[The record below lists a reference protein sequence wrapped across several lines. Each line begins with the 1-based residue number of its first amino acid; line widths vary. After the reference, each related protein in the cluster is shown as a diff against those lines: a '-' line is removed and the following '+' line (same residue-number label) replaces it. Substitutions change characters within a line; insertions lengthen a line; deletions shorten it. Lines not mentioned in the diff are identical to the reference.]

1 MSWLKNKILIR
12 FPFGKTEEKAE
23 ESTAKSQRS
32 QKTVI
37 LPRDKHPISR
47 KNIDQSALK
56 VLYRLH
62 NKGYK
67 AYLVGGSVRDLLIGR
82 IPKDFDIGTDA
93 TPKEIKRLFGNS
105 IIIGRR
111 FKIVHIRFR
120 EKRVIEV
127 TTFRRKS
134 DEDVSRTGLPTLR
147 DNTFGT
153 SIEDAF
159 RRDLTINGL
168 FYNIADFTVID
179 HVGGMKDIKNRVIK
193 VIGNPEERFTED
205 PVRMIRAIRHGT
217 RIGFTID
224 KDTDKA
230 IRKLSANITLCPP
243 PRLQEEILKDLRS
256 GHSREAF
263 RLFKEYGI
271 LKVLFPSICK
281 SIETTQITEDMVL
294 TSLGLLDD
302 LVQSGIEPS
311 VPFLLSVPMIPSTI
325 TYINKTISK
334 SNGSGIDIPKLIHKH
349 LFDSLK
355 SLEISKK
362 SLDIMKHL
370 IYLNWKMLRS
380 LEKGFIPAS
389 LMRKN
394 HFPRAFNLMGISA
407 RVFGHFPDSPYPPVD
422 DSTNPLRRLLRD
434 PRRKTRKK
442 QKPRRRKTKSFQQS
456 KANSRHER
464 K

>member
-12 FPFGKTEEKAE
+12 FPFGKTEGKTEKRV
-23 ESTAKSQRS
+23 AKSHRS

-37 LPRDKHPISR
+37 LSRDKHPISR

-67 AYLVGGSVRDLLIGR
+67 AYLVGGSVRDLLIGKT
-82 IPKDFDIGTDA
+82 PKDFDIGTDA

-120 EKRVIEV
+120 GNRVIEV
-127 TTFRRKS
+127 TTFRRKA
-134 DEDVSRTGLPTLR
+134 DEDASRAGLPTLR

-179 HVGGMKDIKNRVIK
+179 HVGGMKDIKDGIVK
-193 VIGNPEERFTED
+193 VIGDPEERFTED
-205 PVRMIRAIRHGT
+205 PVRMIRTIRHSART
-217 RIGFTID
+217 GFTID
-224 KDTDKA
+224 KDTAKA
-230 IRKLSANITLCPP
+230 IKKLSKNIALCPT
-243 PRLQEEILKDLRS
+243 PRLHEEILKDLRN
-256 GHSREAF
+256 GHSREVF

-281 SIETTQITEDMVL
+281 SIESTQITEEMVL

-302 LVQSGIEPS
+302 LVMSSIKPS

-325 TYINKTISK
+325 THINKTISK
-334 SNGSGIDIPKLIHKH
+334 SNGDGIDIPRLIHKH

-355 SLEISKK
+355 SIGISKK
-362 SLDIMKHL
+362 NLDAMKHL

-380 LEKGFIPAS
+380 LEKGFIPAN

-394 HFPRAFNLMGISA
+394 HFPKAFNLLGISA
-407 RVFGHFPDSPYPPVD
+407 WVFGYFPDLPYPPVS
-422 DSTNPLRRLLRD
+422 DSTDPLRRLLRA
-434 PRRKTRKK
+434 PRKRPKVKSR
-442 QKPRRRKTKSFQQS
+442 PRKTKKFQQS
-456 KANSRHER
+456 KADSRQER

>member
-1 MSWLKNKILIR
+1 M
-12 FPFGKTEEKAE
+12 EKR
-23 ESTAKSQRS
+23 TAKSHRS

-37 LPRDKHPISR
+37 LSRDNHPISR

-67 AYLVGGSVRDLLIGR
+67 AYLVGGSVRDLLIGAK
-82 IPKDFDIGTDA
+82 PKDFDIGTDA
-93 TPKEIKRLFGNS
+93 TPKEIKRLFGNG

-120 EKRVIEV
+120 GNSNSNKVIEV
-127 TTFRRKS
+127 TTFRRKA
-134 DEDVSRTGLPTLR
+134 DEDASRAGLPTLS

-153 SIEDAF
+153 PIEDAF

-179 HVGGMKDIKNRVIK
+179 HVGGMKDIKDGVIK
-193 VIGNPEERFTED
+193 VIGDTEERFTED
-205 PVRMIRAIRHGT
+205 PVRMIRAIRHST
-217 RIGFTID
+217 RTGFIID
-224 KDTDKA
+224 KDTAKA

-256 GHSREAF
+256 GHSREVF

-281 SIETTQITEDMVL
+281 SIESTQITEEMVL

-302 LVQSGIEPS
+302 LVKSSIEPS

-325 TYINKTISK
+325 IYINKTISK
-334 SNGSGIDIPKLIHKH
+334 SNGGGIDIPKLIHKH

-362 SLDIMKHL
+362 TLDVMKHL
-370 IYLNWKMLRS
+370 IYLNWKMLRN
-380 LEKGFIPAS
+380 LEKGFIPAN

-394 HFPRAFNLMGISA
+394 YFPKAFNLLGISA
-407 RVFGHFPDSPYPPVD
+407 RVFGHFPDSPYPPVGN
-422 DSTNPLRRLLRD
+422 STDPLRRLLKA
-434 PRRKTRKK
+434 PREKIKK
-442 QKPRRRKTKSFQQS
+442 KSRQRKTKSFQRS
-456 KANSRHER
+456 KADSR
-464 K
+464 